1 MPEREAPRIR
11 AAIGRRVAVLAHR
24 DFRRFYVGQV
34 TSLLG
39 TWMSSVAVT
48 FAVLGSGV
56 SADGLGVV
64 MAAGILPQVAFVLGG
79 GVLADRIG
87 RRPVMLGADALCCA
101 GQAGLAVALL
111 AGRPPIWL
119 FAVLAALVGT
129 GQAFFGPALSGL
141 MTEIAPR
148 AELGDANALYGLAQ
162 SATRIIGPSL
172 AGLIVALAGPAVVI
186 AVDAASYGVSVAALA
201 LLRPRQPAAPPPP
214 APALAP
220 PAPAAPS
227 GTPPAP
233 AARAPAPHRS
243 LRREAG
249 EGWAEFRSR
258 TWLWVTT
265 LQFALFNL
273 ITWGPY
279 LLLGPV
285 LARAYLGGARA
296 WGLVMAAGGAG
307 AVLGGLSALG
317 RRPRR
322 PLVVAILATFG
333 YPAPC
338 LLLALHA
345 AVGAVAAGAF
355 AAGIASALFNTYW
368 TTTLQQ
374 QVPADRVSRASSFS
388 TFGGFGVGMFGLVI
402 AGPAAALAGPGRV
415 LGAGA
420 AWAVLSSL
428 VVLSLP
434 CIRAITWSGDRGA
447 GASMYQ
453 KAASYRPV
461 GTSTSRRLAERAA
474 EALAQVRQSLGGLV
488 REHKPQV
495 PGAAGAP
502 AVHRG
507 SGDLAPVEQQARGL
521 AGGEPERP
529 GVDQQ

>member
-1 MPEREAPRIR
+1 MPERDAPRIR

-39 TWMSSVAVT
+39 TWMSSVGVT

-101 GQAGLAVALL
+101 AQAGLAVALL

-129 GQAFFGPALSGL
+129 GQAFFGPAFSGL

-172 AGLIVALAGPAVVI
+172 AGLVVALAGPAVVI

-201 LLRPRQPAAPPPP
+201 LLRPAEPAAPAP
-214 APALAP
+214 PALAP
-220 PAPAAPS
+220 TAPA
-227 GTPPAP
+227 T
-233 AARAPAPHRS
+233 HRS

-322 PLVVAILATFG
+322 PLAVAILATFG

-338 LLLALHA
+338 FLLALHA

-428 VVLSLP
+428 IVLSLP
-434 CIRAITWSGDRGA
+434 SIRAITWSDDGA
-447 GASMYQ
+447 T
-453 KAASYRPV
+453 AA
-461 GTSTSRRLAERAA
+461 
-474 EALAQVRQSLGGLV
+474 
-488 REHKPQV
+488 
-495 PGAAGAP
+495 
-502 AVHRG
+502 
-507 SGDLAPVEQQARGL
+507 
-521 AGGEPERP
+521 
-529 GVDQQ
+529 

>member
-1 MPEREAPRIR
+1 MQERDAPRIR

-64 MAAGILPQVAFVLGG
+64 MVAGILPQVAFVLGG

-101 GQAGLAVALL
+101 AQAGLAVALL
-111 AGRPPIWL
+111 TGRPPIWL

-172 AGLIVALAGPAVVI
+172 AGLVVALAGPAVVI
-186 AVDAASYGVSVAALA
+186 AVDAASYGVALAALA
-201 LLRPRQPAAPPPP
+201 LLRPGQPTAP
-214 APALAP
+214 AP
-220 PAPAAPS
+220 PAPAVAPS
-227 GTPPAP
+227 APPASAPP
-233 AARAPAPHRS
+233 ASAPHRS

-296 WGLVMAAGGAG
+296 WGLVMAVGGAG

-322 PLVVAILATFG
+322 PLVVAILATIG

-338 LLLALHA
+338 FLLALHA

-355 AAGIASALFNTYW
+355 AAGLASALFNTYW

-388 TFGGFGVGMFGLVI
+388 TFGGYGVGMFGLVL

-434 CIRAITWSGDRGA
+434 SIRAITWSGDGGA
-447 GASMYQ
+447 GHRCT
-453 KAASYRPV
+453 KRPLLT
-461 GTSTSRRLAERAA
+461 GPLAHRR
-474 EALAQVRQSLGGLV
+474 
-488 REHKPQV
+488 
-495 PGAAGAP
+495 
-502 AVHRG
+502 
-507 SGDLAPVEQQARGL
+507 ARG
-521 AGGEPERP
+521 
-529 GVDQQ
+529 

>member
-1 MPEREAPRIR
+1 MPERDAPRIR

-48 FAVLGSGV
+48 FAVLGSGG

-101 GQAGLAVALL
+101 AQAGLAVALL

-129 GQAFFGPALSGL
+129 GQAFFGPALNGL

-172 AGLIVALAGPAVVI
+172 AGLVVALAGPAVVI

-201 LLRPRQPAAPPPP
+201 LLRPPLRA
-214 APALAP
+214 AP
-220 PAPAAPS
+220 PAPAP
-227 GTPPAP
+227 GP
-233 AARAPAPHRS
+233 AAPPRRS
-243 LRREAG
+243 LLREAG

-338 LLLALHA
+338 FLLALHA

-402 AGPAAALAGPGRV
+402 AGPVAAIAGPGRV

-420 AWAVLSSL
+420 VWAVLSSL

-434 CIRAITWSGDRGA
+434 SIRAITWSDDGA
-447 GASMYQ
+447 T
-453 KAASYRPV
+453 AA
-461 GTSTSRRLAERAA
+461 
-474 EALAQVRQSLGGLV
+474 
-488 REHKPQV
+488 
-495 PGAAGAP
+495 
-502 AVHRG
+502 
-507 SGDLAPVEQQARGL
+507 
-521 AGGEPERP
+521 
-529 GVDQQ
+529 

>member
-1 MPEREAPRIR
+1 
-11 AAIGRRVAVLAHR
+11 
-24 DFRRFYVGQV
+24 
-34 TSLLG
+34 
-39 TWMSSVAVT
+39 
-48 FAVLGSGV
+48 
-56 SADGLGVV
+56 
-64 MAAGILPQVAFVLGG
+64 
-79 GVLADRIG
+79 
-87 RRPVMLGADALCCA
+87 
-101 GQAGLAVALL
+101 
-111 AGRPPIWL
+111 
-119 FAVLAALVGT
+119 
-129 GQAFFGPALSGL
+129 
-141 MTEIAPR
+141 
-148 AELGDANALYGLAQ
+148 
-162 SATRIIGPSL
+162 
-172 AGLIVALAGPAVVI
+172 
-186 AVDAASYGVSVAALA
+186 
-201 LLRPRQPAAPPPP
+201 
-214 APALAP
+214 
-220 PAPAAPS
+220 
-227 GTPPAP
+227 
-233 AARAPAPHRS
+233 

-265 LQFALFNL
+265 VQFALFNL

-338 LLLALHA
+338 FLLALHA

-434 CIRAITWSGDRGA
+434 CIRAITWSGDGGA

-453 KAASYRPV
+453 KAASSRPA
-461 GTSTSRRLAERAA
+461 GTSTSQRLTERAA
-474 EALAQVRQSLGGLV
+474 EPVAQVRQPPGGLV

-507 SGDLAPVEQQARGL
+507 SGDLAPVEQPSRSL
-521 AGGEPERP
+521 PGGEPERP

>member
-1 MPEREAPRIR
+1 MPERDAPRIR
-11 AAIGRRVAVLAHR
+11 AAIGRSVAVLAHR
-24 DFRRFYVGQV
+24 DFRRLYVGQV

-39 TWMSSVAVT
+39 TWMSGVAVT
-48 FAVLGSGV
+48 FAVLGSGI

-64 MAAGILPQVAFVLGG
+64 MAAEIAPQVVFVLGG

-101 GQAGLAVALL
+101 AQAALAVALL

-119 FAVLAALVGT
+119 FAALAALVGT
-129 GQAFFGPALSGL
+129 GQAFFGPALNGL

-172 AGLIVALAGPAVVI
+172 AGLLVALAGPAVVI

-201 LLRPRQPAAPPPP
+201 LLRPPEPAAP
-214 APALAP
+214 
-220 PAPAAPS
+220 AA
-227 GTPPAP
+227 
-233 AARAPAPHRS
+233 HWS
-243 LRREAG
+243 LLREMG

-338 LLLALHA
+338 FLLALHA

-355 AAGIASALFNTYW
+355 ASGIASALFNTFW

-374 QVPADRVSRASSFS
+374 QVPAGRVSRASSFS

-434 CIRAITWSGDRGA
+434 CIRTITWSGDG
-447 GASMYQ
+447 
-453 KAASYRPV
+453 
-461 GTSTSRRLAERAA
+461 
-474 EALAQVRQSLGGLV
+474 
-488 REHKPQV
+488 
-495 PGAAGAP
+495 
-502 AVHRG
+502 
-507 SGDLAPVEQQARGL
+507 QQAQPSARRKRSPRSASRS
-521 AGGEPERP
+521 AGSFANTRRRYRAPLGPQPSIGVAATLPRCSSSREASP
-529 GVDQQ
+529 GVSPSGPVSISSDQPPSGRTAG

>member
-1 MPEREAPRIR
+1 
-11 AAIGRRVAVLAHR
+11 
-24 DFRRFYVGQV
+24 
-34 TSLLG
+34 
-39 TWMSSVAVT
+39 VT
-48 FAVLGSGV
+48 FAVLGSGI

-64 MAAGILPQVAFVLGG
+64 MASEILPQVVFVLGG
-79 GVLADRIG
+79 GLLADRVG

-101 GQAGLAVALL
+101 AQAALAVALF
-111 AGRPPIWL
+111 AGGPPIWL

-129 GQAFFGPALSGL
+129 GQAFFSPALAGL
-141 MTEIAPR
+141 MTEVTPR

-172 AGLIVALAGPAVVI
+172 AGLVVALAGPAAVI
-186 AVDAASYGVSVAALA
+186 VADAVSYGVSVAALA
-201 LLRPRQPAAPPPP
+201 LLRPPQPA
-214 APALAP
+214 
-220 PAPAAPS
+220 
-227 GTPPAP
+227 
-233 AARAPAPHRS
+233 APHRS
-243 LRREAG
+243 LGLLRRPHLAAPAAHRSLPRELG

-258 TWLWVTT
+258 AWLWVTT

-273 ITWGPY
+273 ITLGPY

-322 PLVVAILATFG
+322 PLVVALLATLG

-338 LLLALHA
+338 LLLAVHA
-345 AVGAVAAGAF
+345 AVGVVAVGAF
-355 AAGIASALFNTYW
+355 VSGIASALFNTFW

-374 QVPADRVSRASSFS
+374 QVPAGRVSRASSFA

-402 AGPAAALAGPGRV
+402 AGPAAALVGPGRV

-420 AWAVLSSL
+420 GWAVLSSL

-434 CIRAITWSGDRGA
+434 CIRAITWSGGGGA
-447 GASMYQ
+447 EPSMDEE
-453 KAASYRPV
+453 AGSDRPV
-461 GTSTSRRLAERAA
+461 GTSTSRRLAECAA
-474 EALAQVRQSLGGLV
+474 EPVAQVGQALGGLV
-488 REHKPQV
+488 GEHQPEV

-507 SGDLAPVEQQARGL
+507 GGDLAPVEQQ
-521 AGGEPERP
+521 P
-529 GVDQQ
+529 

>member
-1 MPEREAPRIR
+1 MPERDAPRIR
-11 AAIGRRVAVLAHR
+11 AAIGHRVAVLAHR
-24 DFRRFYVGQV
+24 DFRRLYVGQV

-39 TWMSSVAVT
+39 TWMSGIAVT
-48 FAVLGSGV
+48 FAVLGSGG

-64 MAAGILPQVAFVLGG
+64 MAAGILPQVVFVLGG

-101 GQAGLAVALL
+101 AQAALAVALL

-119 FAVLAALVGT
+119 FAALAALVGT
-129 GQAFFGPALSGL
+129 GQAFFGPALNGL

-172 AGLIVALAGPAVVI
+172 AGLLVALAGPAVVI

-201 LLRPRQPAAPPPP
+201 LLRPPEPAAP
-214 APALAP
+214 
-220 PAPAAPS
+220 AA
-227 GTPPAP
+227 
-233 AARAPAPHRS
+233 HWS
-243 LRREAG
+243 LLREMG

-338 LLLALHA
+338 FLLALHA
-345 AVGAVAAGAF
+345 AVGAIAAGAF

-434 CIRAITWSGDRGA
+434 CIRAITWSGDGGA

-453 KAASYRPV
+453 KAASFRPV
-461 GTSTSRRLAERAA
+461 GTSTSQRLAEPAA
-474 EALAQVRQSLGGLV
+474 EPVAQVRQPPGGLV
-488 REHKPQV
+488 REHKAQV
-495 PGAAGAP
+495 AGAAGPP

-507 SGDLAPVEQQARGL
+507 SGDLAPVEQQSRGL
-521 AGGEPERP
+521 PGGEPERP

>member
-1 MPEREAPRIR
+1 MPERDAPRIR

-48 FAVLGSGV
+48 FAVLGSGG

-101 GQAGLAVALL
+101 AQAALAVALL

-119 FAVLAALVGT
+119 FAVLAAFVGT
-129 GQAFFGPALSGL
+129 GQAFFGPALNGL

-148 AELGDANALYGLAQ
+148 AELGNANALYGLAQ

-172 AGLIVALAGPAVVI
+172 AGLVVALAGPGVVI

-201 LLRPRQPAAPPPP
+201 LLRPPLRA
-214 APALAP
+214 AP
-220 PAPAAPS
+220 PAPAPVAP
-227 GTPPAP
+227 P
-233 AARAPAPHRS
+233 RRS
-243 LRREAG
+243 LLREAG

-338 LLLALHA
+338 FLLALHA

-402 AGPAAALAGPGRV
+402 AGPVAAIAGPGRV

-420 AWAVLSSL
+420 VWAVLSSL

-434 CIRAITWSGDRGA
+434 SIRAITWSDDGA
-447 GASMYQ
+447 T
-453 KAASYRPV
+453 AA
-461 GTSTSRRLAERAA
+461 
-474 EALAQVRQSLGGLV
+474 
-488 REHKPQV
+488 
-495 PGAAGAP
+495 
-502 AVHRG
+502 
-507 SGDLAPVEQQARGL
+507 
-521 AGGEPERP
+521 
-529 GVDQQ
+529 